1 MTRKRSTTESG
12 NEETKEDR
20 QMQMVQEGLILRLRL
35 AWIELLE
42 FLGR

>member
-1 MTRKRSTTESG
+1 MKKLRRIGRCKWW
-12 NEETKEDR
+12 
-20 QMQMVQEGLILRLRL
+20 QEGLILRLRL